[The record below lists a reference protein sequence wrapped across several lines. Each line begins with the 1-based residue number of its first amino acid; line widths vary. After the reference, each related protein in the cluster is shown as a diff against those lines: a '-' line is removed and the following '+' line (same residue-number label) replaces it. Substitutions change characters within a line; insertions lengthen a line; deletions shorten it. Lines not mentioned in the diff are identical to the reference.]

1 MPLFWIV
8 TLPITYYLSIS
19 SYADIFLETDV
30 KLRNMQNQVKKYE
43 KYIKKVPKEI
53 LDEIEAK
60 EREREHN
67 KEKEMEL

>member
-1 MPLFWIV
+1 
-8 TLPITYYLSIS
+8 
-19 SYADIFLETDV
+19 
-30 KLRNMQNQVKKYE
+30 MQNQVKKYE

>member
-1 MPLFWIV
+1 MNENRQLKNKIV
-8 TLPITYYLSIS
+8 
-19 SYADIFLETDV
+19 DQDFETDV

-53 LDEIEAK
+53 LDEIDAK